1 MTNFDVMYEQEN
13 INYRKVVD
21 AIDFIQNHLEKQP
34 TEAQVVEKLNLSPQ
48 NFQKLITDWAGT
60 SPQQF
65 LRYISIEYAKTLLK
79 GKTATLFSANISD
92 TNRTPDSFIK
102 IEGMTVDE
110 YKNGG
115 AALSINFS
123 FTQSPFG
130 NILVASTLKG
140 ICHLTFIEDK
150 NQAFTTLQKQFPN
163 AKFKQQEDPIHQN
176 SLNIFSDDSQKTT
189 PLKLHLKGTEF
200 QLNVWAAL
208 LKIPMGQLSTYGNIA
223 NQIGKPTAARAV
235 GTAIGDNPVAFLVP
249 CHRVIQST
257 GKMRGYM
264 WGTTRKIAI
273 IGWEASKINIT

>member
-235 GTAIGDNPVAFLVP
+235 GTAIGDNPVAFLLSLQY
-249 CHRVIQST
+249 RTEGSNST
-257 GKMRGYM
+257 AY
-264 WGTTRKIAI
+264 
-273 IGWEASKINIT
+273 